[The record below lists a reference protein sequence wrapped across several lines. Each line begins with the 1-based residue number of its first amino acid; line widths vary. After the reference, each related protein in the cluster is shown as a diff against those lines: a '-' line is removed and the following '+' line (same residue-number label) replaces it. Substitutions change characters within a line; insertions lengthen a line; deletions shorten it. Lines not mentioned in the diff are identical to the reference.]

1 MATMFEKGQ
10 TKRYSRV
17 STGMSG
23 GGEAKAKKR
32 SKDDDKS
39 EAAEANP
46 YGSTKALNEA
56 TKNMRRGGMTE
67 SKKMMAKEVAFM
79 KKKKAPKSMIAHE
92 KAEMKGKK
100 TKKYAVGGSAAGA
113 SKNRPMPRPANP
125 RVRAMSNKQ
134 PRAPMPRPTANRPKN
149 RPMPRPANPRPATP
163 TRTPKARPMPRP
175 TNSRP
180 ARTPK
185 ARPMPRP
192 GASRPTTP
200 RPANPRPTGRTPFAD
215 NLLRSAPPEQRQRV
229 RRLLQGENRTL
240 PRPANPRP
248 TSGTPNSA
256 RSYTPAQM
264 DQILGDNRKYYTRNE
279 RGDLFFQPPADMS
292 RKQAIRLMEEQRAR
306 ANAMPMKS
314 GGKVKG
320 YYKGGS
326 VDGCVT
332 KGRTKGKI
340 K

>member
-1 MATMFEKGQ
+1 MFEKGQ
-10 TKRYSRV
+10 SKRYSRV
-17 STGMSG
+17 SYGMSG
-23 GGEAKAKKR
+23 GGEAKDKKR
-32 SKDDDKS
+32 SKDDDRS

-46 YGSTKALNEA
+46 YGSTKALDEA

-113 SKNRPMPRPANP
+113 SKNRRMPRPANP
-125 RVRAMSNKQ
+125 RPTSGGLSSRNGSGVIAN
-134 PRAPMPRPTANRPKN
+134 PRPTNSRPARTPKA
-149 RPMPRPANPRPATP
+149 RPMPRPANPRPANP

-200 RPANPRPTGRTPFAD
+200 RPANPRPR
-215 NLLRSAPPEQRQRV
+215 
-229 RRLLQGENRTL
+229 
-240 PRPANPRP
+240 
-248 TSGTPNSA
+248 
-256 RSYTPAQM
+256 
-264 DQILGDNRKYYTRNE
+264 
-279 RGDLFFQPPADMS
+279 
-292 RKQAIRLMEEQRAR
+292 
-306 ANAMPMKS
+306 MKS

-332 KGRTKGKI
+332 KGRTRGKI

>member
-1 MATMFEKGQ
+1 
-10 TKRYSRV
+10 
-17 STGMSG
+17 
-23 GGEAKAKKR
+23 
-32 SKDDDKS
+32 
-39 EAAEANP
+39 
-46 YGSTKALNEA
+46 
-56 TKNMRRGGMTE
+56 MTE

-113 SKNRPMPRPANP
+113 SKNRR
-125 RVRAMSNKQ
+125 
-134 PRAPMPRPTANRPKN
+134 
-149 RPMPRPANPRPATP
+149 MPRPANPRPTSGGLSSRNGSGVIAN
-163 TRTPKARPMPRP
+163 PRP

-200 RPANPRPTGRTPFAD
+200 RPANPRPR
-215 NLLRSAPPEQRQRV
+215 
-229 RRLLQGENRTL
+229 
-240 PRPANPRP
+240 
-248 TSGTPNSA
+248 
-256 RSYTPAQM
+256 
-264 DQILGDNRKYYTRNE
+264 
-279 RGDLFFQPPADMS
+279 
-292 RKQAIRLMEEQRAR
+292 
-306 ANAMPMKS
+306 MKS

-332 KGRTKGKI
+332 KGRTRGKI